1 MSLDIPDQYEERT
14 AKLKADVPQLEAIVA
29 KTWGKEDELKQLKS
43 DLAALDRKITAELV
57 PKHDEKD
64 GEEVRQHEQSQ
75 QSQRVESPAQSSDS
89 KESMVA
95 EPRYSYPN
103 DPPVQSRFVSSA
115 RPFQSPNQPQSFR
128 TGPKS

>member
-1 MSLDIPDQYEERT
+1 MCYEKFPYNFYTKIRIISLICKYLIYRSS
-14 AKLKADVPQLEAIVA
+14 LKR
-29 KTWGKEDELKQLKS
+29 DEQ
-43 DLAALDRKITAELV
+43 
-57 PKHDEKD
+57 
-64 GEEVRQHEQSQ
+64 QQ
-75 QSQRVESPAQSSDS
+75 QSQRVDTPAQSSDS

-95 EPRYSYPN
+95 ETRYSYPN

>member
-1 MSLDIPDQYEERT
+1 M
-14 AKLKADVPQLEAIVA
+14 
-29 KTWGKEDELKQLKS
+29 TWGNEDELKQLKS
-43 DLAALDRKITAELV
+43 DLAALDRKITAELAPTHEV
-57 PKHDEKD
+57 PDDRMGVNHDEND
-64 GEEVRQHEQSQ
+64 GEEVKRDEQPQ
-75 QSQRVESPAQSSDS
+75 QSQRVDTPAQSSDS

-95 EPRYSYPN
+95 ETRYSYPN